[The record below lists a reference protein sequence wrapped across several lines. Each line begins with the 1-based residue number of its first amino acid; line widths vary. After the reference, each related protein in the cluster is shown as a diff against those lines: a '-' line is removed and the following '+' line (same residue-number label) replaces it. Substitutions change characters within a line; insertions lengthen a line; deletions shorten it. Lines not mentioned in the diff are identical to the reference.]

1 MNFRYCTSF
10 TKGITSNS
18 EHKIHLRDVDI
29 SIFGMF
35 AISIPIV
42 LITVMVLLTIPYQT
56 MQGLLQTNR
65 VLAVE
70 NDALSKNGTNN
81 ETQIII
87 NELRKSRIVQ
97 EENAPRQVIL
107 SVVSFFVAM
116 AFTIFGIQ
124 LAFRPQKAEIKYFT
138 AAILSLIIP
147 VTVLLIMF
155 VGSNVLGIQTFSL
168 ISKNVW
174 LFASVMLLIPIFT
187 LIILLI
193 LHRISRQQS

>member
-1 MNFRYCTSF
+1 MY
-10 TKGITSNS
+10 
-18 EHKIHLRDVDI
+18 
-29 SIFGMF
+29 
-35 AISIPIV
+35 AISVPIV
-42 LITVMVLLTIPYQT
+42 LITVMVLLTIPVQT
-56 MQGLLQTNR
+56 MQGSLQTNR
-65 VLAVE
+65 VLAIE
-70 NDALSKNGTNN
+70 NDPLAKNGTNN

-87 NELRKSRIVQ
+87 NELRKSRSVQ

-124 LAFRPQKAEIKYFT
+124 LAFRPQKREIKYFT

-147 VTVLLIMF
+147 VSVLLITF

-193 LHRISRQQS
+193 LHRITRQQS